1 MKTRNSQYKS
11 FTVHLSQAA
20 ASKLAK
26 LAERT
31 YRSQT
36 QILNLLLLN
45 ASEDDLRVPA
55 ASEPQAQA
63 APEPRVPQEVADEQA
78 KS

>member
-11 FTVHLSQAA
+11 FTVHLSRAA
-20 ASKLAK
+20 ARKLAE

-36 QILNLLLLN
+36 QIINLLLLN
-45 ASEDDLRVPA
+45 AGEDDLRVPA
-55 ASEPQAQA
+55 TQV
-63 APEPRVPQEVADEQA
+63 APEPRVPQEDADEQA

>member
-1 MKTRNSQYKS
+1 MKAKNGRYKT
-11 FTVHLSQAA
+11 FTVRLRPAA
-20 ASKLAK
+20 ASKLAE
-26 LAERT
+26 LAKRT

-45 ASEDDLRVPA
+45 AGEDDLRVPA
-55 ASEPQAQA
+55 TQV
-63 APEPRVPQEVADEQA
+63 APEPRVPQEEADEQA